1 MLYSLTTK
9 YSVIAL
15 VELARGNGQ
24 MRVKEIAEARGIP
37 PYFLAKLVPPLV
49 RAGILSSMRGKTGG
63 ISFARDPN
71 QISLADVVLVIEG
84 DGYFKEC
91 VFELNPCPGR
101 PGCPLHDVWDP
112 LRDEIARFL
121 QDTTIQSIA
130 DKLAAAKKKNSLDRT
145 TDRKEDKN
153 A

>member
-49 RAGILSSMRGKTGG
+49 RAGILSSMRG
-63 ISFARDPN
+63 
-71 QISLADVVLVIEG
+71 
-84 DGYFKEC
+84 
-91 VFELNPCPGR
+91 R
-101 PGCPLHDVWDP
+101 PVG
-112 LRDEIARFL
+112 
-121 QDTTIQSIA
+121 
-130 DKLAAAKKKNSLDRT
+130 
-145 TDRKEDKN
+145 
-153 A
+153 